1 MMRLVNR
8 YEELAHGEIKRIAD
22 DWSLSVYPKVRV
34 ADVISLDDVGATG
47 DLKRYGLQ
55 SHFDFI
61 VCRNQWDPIYAIEF
75 DGKYHSSLVQKQRD
89 TKKDEL
95 CRRADFPILRINSRY
110 LTGEFGSMSL
120 LAWIMDVCAMQEE
133 FYDLQEQ
140 GSVPPDEIFDPFFLM
155 SVEEGQGEFKYW
167 FSAKPRIR
175 MQQHSKQGRILDPVT
190 SGLIGYDDK
199 GVLHGIEFIRVTD
212 EEAVIVRTAMRPQQF
227 PIVLSELL
235 GEILCVQLEQEVAR
249 WIESGDGAQPMSM
262 IWTEIETMRR
272 ELKVASSHS
281 YGPNSGTIPD

>member
-22 DWSLSVYPKVRV
+22 DWNLSVYPKIRV

-55 SHFDFI
+55 SHFDFV
-61 VCRNQWDPIYAIEF
+61 VCRNKWDPIYAIEF
-75 DGKYHSSLVQKQRD
+75 DGKFHTTIAQKQRD
-89 TKKDEL
+89 VKKDEL
-95 CRRADFPILRINSRY
+95 CRRATFPILRINSQY
-110 LTGEFGSMSL
+110 LTGEFGSISL
-120 LAWIMDVCAMQEE
+120 LAWVMDICALQEE

-140 GSVPPDEIFDPFFLM
+140 GSVPLDEIFDPFFLM
-155 SVEEGQGEFKYW
+155 NVDEGQGEFKYW

-175 MQQHSKQGRILDPVT
+175 MQQMSQQGRILDPVT
-190 SGLIGYDDK
+190 SGLIGYDDE
-199 GVLHGIEFIRVTD
+199 GVLRGIEFVRVTD

-235 GEILCVQLEQEVAR
+235 GEILCVQLEQAVTR
-249 WIESGDGAQPMSM
+249 WIETGEGAQPTGVV
-262 IWTEIETMRR
+262 WAEVQTMRS
-272 ELKVASSHS
+272 ELRVASSHS
-281 YGPNSGTIPD
+281 YGPVGGKTPN